1 MQIMNSLYNIIL
13 YLVILSISLNIN
25 LYSEQKN
32 KQGNIVLI
40 DDKFCSNFKK
50 TDPIKRD
57 SYLDS
62 LLNKIIHCK
71 GYVVSVSE
79 YNRYHRQFRIV
90 VTQKSKNPD
99 IKFYIFTDNN
109 EYINL
114 LQKNDPFEFKGQF
127 VIYTSLNSKKNSYIF
142 DIILEDGALV
152 VE

>member
-1 MQIMNSLYNIIL
+1 MMNSLYNIIL
-13 YLVILSISLNIN
+13 YLIILSLSLNIN
-25 LYSEQKN
+25 LYSKQKN
-32 KQGNIVLI
+32 KPGNIVLI
-40 DDKFCSNFKK
+40 DDKFYSNFRK

-57 SYLDS
+57 SYLDN

-71 GYVVSVSE
+71 GYVVSVNE

-99 IKFYIFTDNN
+99 IKFYIFTDND
-109 EYINL
+109 EYISL
-114 LQKNDPFEFKGQF
+114 LKKGDPFEFKGQF
-127 VIYTSLNSKKNSYIF
+127 VIYTPLNSKRDSYIF